1 MRDPRDRAPQQVFG
15 AVYVQER
22 DAMTVS
28 HNDMANAIR
37 FLSVDAIE
45 NARAGHP
52 GTPMGA
58 ADEATVLFSRY
69 LKFDPAAPTWPDRDR
84 FILSSGHACLLLYS
98 LLYLTG
104 YEEMTLEQL
113 RSVRQFGSRTPGHPE
128 YDPATGVETTTGPLG
143 QGLATGVGMALAE
156 RLLNARFGDNVVDH
170 YTYVLAGDGCL
181 MEGISHEAISFAGHL
196 GLSKLIVLWDDNRC
210 TDDGITDLSVSDDQL
225 TRFRACGWH
234 VQSVDGHN
242 PAAVSAAI
250 ETARRVE
257 RPSLIGCRTTIG
269 YGAPTKAG
277 TRSTHGA
284 PLGEAEIALAR
295 DNLGWPHPPFVVPA
309 DVLSAWRA
317 AAARGAQARQS
328 WEARLAALEPA
339 RRDEFKRMVSGTL
352 SDGWQ
357 DALEAYKRRI
367 GEERPTWSTA
377 NASGEALE
385 VLTAAIPELIG
396 GSADLSGSVRTKT
409 QCIEPITPGD
419 FTGRYFHYGVREHAM
434 AAAMNGMALHGGIVP
449 YSGTFVVFSDYM
461 RPAMRLAAMM
471 KQRVIYVLTHD
482 SIGMGGGGPTHQPVE
497 HLPALR
503 AMPNL
508 NVLRPADAVET
519 AECWAIALSDEDTPS
534 ALVLTKQDLPAV
546 RTVHVENNLC
556 ARGAYVLAEADG
568 ARAVTLL
575 ATGSEVSVAL
585 AARETLQAE
594 GVPTAVV
601 SMPCWERF
609 DAQDETYRKTVLGE
623 GTVRI
628 AIEAAAR
635 LGWAEYLGDNG
646 EFLGV
651 DTYGASAPPEELF
664 RHFGI
669 TPEHV
674 VAAAQ
679 TRLSGR

>member
-1 MRDPRDRAPQQVFG
+1 
-15 AVYVQER
+15 
-22 DAMTVS
+22 MTVS

-385 VLTAAIPELIG
+385 VLAAAIPELVG

-669 TPEHV
+669 TPENV

-679 TRLSGR
+679 ARLSGR

>member
-1 MRDPRDRAPQQVFG
+1 
-15 AVYVQER
+15 
-22 DAMTVS
+22 MTAS
-28 HNDMANAIR
+28 HDDMANAIR

-45 NARAGHP
+45 NAKAGHP

-69 LKFDPAAPTWPDRDR
+69 LKFDPAAPAWPDRDR

-104 YEEMTLEQL
+104 YEAMTLEQL
-113 RSVRQFGSRTPGHPE
+113 RSVRHFGSRTPGHPE
-128 YDPATGVETTTGPLG
+128 YDPAAGVETTTGPLG
-143 QGLATGVGMALAE
+143 QGLANGVGMALAE
-156 RLLNARFGDNVVDH
+156 RLLNARFGDDIVDH
-170 YTYVLAGDGCL
+170 HTYVLAGDGCL

-196 GLSKLIVLWDDNRC
+196 GLARLIVLWDDNRC
-210 TDDGITDLSVSDDQL
+210 TDDGVTDLSVSDDQSA
-225 TRFRACGWH
+225 RFTACGWH
-234 VQSVDGHN
+234 VLSVDGHD
-242 PAAVSAAI
+242 PEAVSAAI
-250 ETARRVE
+250 ETARRAE

-284 PLGEAEIALAR
+284 PLGEAEIARAR
-295 DNLGWPHPPFVVPA
+295 DKLGWPHPPFVVPD

-317 AAARGAQARQS
+317 AGTRGARARRS

-339 RRDEFKRMVSGTL
+339 RRDEFTRMVSGTL
-352 SDGWQ
+352 SEGWQ

-385 VLTAAIPELIG
+385 VLTAAIPELVG

-409 QCIEPITPGD
+409 RCIEPITPGD
-419 FTGRYFHYGVREHAM
+419 FTGRYVHYGVREHAM

-449 YSGTFVVFSDYM
+449 YSGTFVAFSDYM

-471 KQRVIYVLTHD
+471 KQRVIFVLTHD

-519 AECWAIALSDEDTPS
+519 AECWAMALSDEDTPS

-546 RTVHVENNLC
+546 RTVHVEGNLC

-609 DAQDETYRKTVLGE
+609 DEQDETYRRTVLGE

-635 LGWAEYLGDNG
+635 LGWAGYLGDNG

-651 DTYGASAPPEELF
+651 DAYGASAPPEELF

-669 TPEHV
+669 TPEN
-674 VAAAQ
+674 VAAAARS
-679 TRLSGR
+679 RL

>member
-1 MRDPRDRAPQQVFG
+1 
-15 AVYVQER
+15 
-22 DAMTVS
+22 MTVS

-113 RSVRQFGSRTPGHPE
+113 RSVRQFGSKTPGHPE

-234 VQSVDGHN
+234 VQSADGHN

>member
-1 MRDPRDRAPQQVFG
+1 
-15 AVYVQER
+15 
-22 DAMTVS
+22 MTVS

>member
-1 MRDPRDRAPQQVFG
+1 
-15 AVYVQER
+15 
-22 DAMTVS
+22 MTVS

-45 NARAGHP
+45 NASAGHP

-113 RSVRQFGSRTPGHPE
+113 RNVRQFGSKTPGHPE

-242 PAAVSAAI
+242 PAALSAAI

-409 QCIEPITPGD
+409 QYIEPITPGD

-669 TPEHV
+669 TPENV

-679 TRLSGR
+679 ARLSGR

>member
-1 MRDPRDRAPQQVFG
+1 
-15 AVYVQER
+15 
-22 DAMTVS
+22 MTVS

-143 QGLATGVGMALAE
+143 QGLAAGVGMALAE
-156 RLLNARFGDNVVDH
+156 RLLNARFGDNIVDH

-242 PAAVSAAI
+242 PAAVAAAI

-295 DNLGWPHPPFVVPA
+295 DKLGWPHPPFVVPA
-309 DVLSAWRA
+309 DVLCAWRA

-339 RRDEFKRMVSGTL
+339 RRGEFKRMVSGTL

-367 GEERPTWSTA
+367 AEERPTWSTA

-385 VLTAAIPELIG
+385 VLTAAIPELVG

-419 FTGRYFHYGVREHAM
+419 FSGRYFHYGVREHAM

-497 HLPALR
+497 HLAALR
-503 AMPNL
+503 AMPNF

-609 DAQDETYRKTVLGE
+609 DAQNETYRKTVLGE

-669 TPEHV
+669 TPENV

>member
-1 MRDPRDRAPQQVFG
+1 
-15 AVYVQER
+15 
-22 DAMTVS
+22 MTVS

-113 RSVRQFGSRTPGHPE
+113 RNVRQFGSKTPGHPE

-385 VLTAAIPELIG
+385 VLTAAIPELVG

-409 QCIEPITPGD
+409 QYIEPITPGD

-669 TPEHV
+669 TPENV

-679 TRLSGR
+679 ARLSGR

>member
-1 MRDPRDRAPQQVFG
+1 
-15 AVYVQER
+15 
-22 DAMTVS
+22 MTAS

-45 NARAGHP
+45 YAKAGHP

-58 ADEATVLFSRY
+58 ADEAAVLFSRY

-104 YEEMTLEQL
+104 YEKMTLEEL

-156 RLLNARFGDNVVDH
+156 RLLNARFGDDIVDH

-181 MEGISHEAISFAGHL
+181 MEGISHEAISLAGHL
-196 GLSKLIVLWDDNRC
+196 GLARLIVLWDDNRC

-225 TRFRACGWH
+225 TRFTASGWH
-234 VQSVDGHN
+234 VLSVDGHD

-295 DNLGWPHPPFVVPA
+295 DKLGWPHPPFVVPA
-309 DVLSAWRA
+309 EVLAAWRA
-317 AAARGAQARQS
+317 AGARGARARQS
-328 WEARLAALEPA
+328 WETRLDALEPA
-339 RRDEFKRMVSGTL
+339 RRDEFMRMISGTL
-352 SDGWQ
+352 TEGWQ

-385 VLTAAIPELIG
+385 VLTSAIPELVG

-409 QCIEPITPGD
+409 RCIEPITPGD
-419 FTGRYFHYGVREHAM
+419 FSGRYFHYGVREHAM
-434 AAAMNGMALHGGIVP
+434 AAAMNGMALHGGIIP
-449 YSGTFVVFSDYM
+449 YSGTFVAFSDYM

-471 KQRVIYVLTHD
+471 KQRVIFVLTHD

-519 AECWAIALSDEDTPS
+519 AECWAMALSDEDTPS

-546 RTVHVENNLC
+546 RTNHVESNLC

-628 AIEAAAR
+628 AIEAAVR
-635 LGWAEYLGDNG
+635 LGWDEYLGDNG

-669 TPEHV
+669 TPENV
-674 VAAAQ
+674 VAAARA
-679 TRLSGR
+679 RLRS

>member
-1 MRDPRDRAPQQVFG
+1 
-15 AVYVQER
+15 
-22 DAMTVS
+22 MTVS

-113 RSVRQFGSRTPGHPE
+113 RSVRQFGSKTPGHPE

-242 PAAVSAAI
+242 PAALSAAI

-556 ARGAYVLAEADG
+556 ARGAYVLAEAAG

-669 TPEHV
+669 TPENV

-679 TRLSGR
+679 ARLSGR

>member
-1 MRDPRDRAPQQVFG
+1 
-15 AVYVQER
+15 
-22 DAMTVS
+22 MTVS
-28 HNDMANAIR
+28 HDDMANAIR
-37 FLSVDAIE
+37 FLSADAIE

-113 RSVRQFGSRTPGHPE
+113 RSVRQFGSKTPGHPE

-181 MEGISHEAISFAGHL
+181 MEGISHEAISLAGHL

-385 VLTAAIPELIG
+385 VLTAAIPELVG

-568 ARAVTLL
+568 ARAVSLL

-669 TPEHV
+669 TPENV

-679 TRLSGR
+679 ARLSGR

>member
-1 MRDPRDRAPQQVFG
+1 
-15 AVYVQER
+15 
-22 DAMTVS
+22 MTVS

-113 RSVRQFGSRTPGHPE
+113 RSVRQFGSKTPGHPE

-385 VLTAAIPELIG
+385 VLTAAIPELVG

-669 TPEHV
+669 TPENV

-679 TRLSGR
+679 ARLSGR

>member
-1 MRDPRDRAPQQVFG
+1 
-15 AVYVQER
+15 
-22 DAMTVS
+22 MTVS

-58 ADEATVLFSRY
+58 ADEAAVLFSRY

-210 TDDGITDLSVSDDQL
+210 TDDGITGLSVSDDQL
-225 TRFRACGWH
+225 TRFTACGWH

-284 PLGEAEIALAR
+284 PLGEAEIARAR
-295 DNLGWPHPPFVVPA
+295 DKLGWPHPPFVVPA

-367 GEERPTWSTA
+367 SEERPTWSTA

-385 VLTAAIPELIG
+385 VLTAAIPELVG

-546 RTVHVENNLC
+546 RTVHVGNNLC

-669 TPEHV
+669 TPENV

-679 TRLSGR
+679 ARLSGR

>member
-1 MRDPRDRAPQQVFG
+1 
-15 AVYVQER
+15 
-22 DAMTVS
+22 MTVS

-113 RSVRQFGSRTPGHPE
+113 RSVRQFGSKTPGHPE

-669 TPEHV
+669 TPEYV

-679 TRLSGR
+679 ARLSGR

>member
-1 MRDPRDRAPQQVFG
+1 
-15 AVYVQER
+15 
-22 DAMTVS
+22 MTVS

-113 RSVRQFGSRTPGHPE
+113 RSVRQFGSKTPGHPE

-669 TPEHV
+669 TPENV

-679 TRLSGR
+679 ARLSGR

>member
-1 MRDPRDRAPQQVFG
+1 
-15 AVYVQER
+15 
-22 DAMTVS
+22 MTVS

-385 VLTAAIPELIG
+385 VLTAAIPELVG

-669 TPEHV
+669 TPENV

-679 TRLSGR
+679 ARLSGR

>member
-1 MRDPRDRAPQQVFG
+1 
-15 AVYVQER
+15 
-22 DAMTVS
+22 MTAS
-28 HNDMANAIR
+28 HTDMANAIR

-45 NARAGHP
+45 NAKAGHP

-58 ADEATVLFSRY
+58 ADEAAVLFSRY

-113 RSVRQFGSRTPGHPE
+113 RSVRQFGSKTPGHPE

-156 RLLNARFGDNVVDH
+156 RLLNARFGDDIVDH

-196 GLSKLIVLWDDNRC
+196 GLAKLIVLWDDNRC

-225 TRFRACGWH
+225 TRFTASGWH
-234 VQSVDGHN
+234 VLSADGHD

-284 PLGEAEIALAR
+284 PLGEAEIAGAR
-295 DNLGWPHPPFVVPA
+295 DRLGWPHPPFVVPA
-309 DVLSAWRA
+309 GVLSAWRA
-317 AAARGAQARQS
+317 AGARGARARQS

-339 RRDEFKRMVSGTL
+339 RRDEFMRMISGTL
-352 SDGWQ
+352 SEGWQ
-357 DALEAYKRRI
+357 DALETYKRRI

-385 VLTAAIPELIG
+385 VLTAAIPELVG

-409 QCIEPITPGD
+409 RCIDPIVPGD

-434 AAAMNGMALHGGIVP
+434 AAAMNGMALHGGIIP
-449 YSGTFVVFSDYM
+449 YSGTFVAFSDYM

-471 KQRVIYVLTHD
+471 KQRVIFVLTHD

-546 RTVHVENNLC
+546 RNVHEEGNLC

-628 AIEAAAR
+628 AIEAAGR
-635 LGWAEYLGDNG
+635 LGWAEYLGDDG

-669 TPEHV
+669 TPENV
-674 VAAAQ
+674 VAAARA
-679 TRLSGR
+679 RLSGR

>member
-1 MRDPRDRAPQQVFG
+1 
-15 AVYVQER
+15 
-22 DAMTVS
+22 MTVS

-113 RSVRQFGSRTPGHPE
+113 RSVRQFGSKTPGHPE

-234 VQSVDGHN
+234 VQSADGHN

-385 VLTAAIPELIG
+385 VLTAAIPELVG